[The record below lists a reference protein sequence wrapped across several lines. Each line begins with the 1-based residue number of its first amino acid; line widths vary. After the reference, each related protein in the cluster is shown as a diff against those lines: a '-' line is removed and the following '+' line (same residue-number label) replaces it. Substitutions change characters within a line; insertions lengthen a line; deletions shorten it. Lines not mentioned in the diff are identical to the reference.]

1 MTEELQDIDLVVK
14 GGVIVN
20 ANGLTSGD
28 IFIKEGVIEK
38 IGEADYSPSTKVIN
52 ASGKFILPGM
62 IDAHLHPH
70 YMDDFG
76 SLSLSAAFGGV
87 TTLMPFIRKT
97 KGSNLVKTLKYY
109 QEEGLNKSYLD
120 FGLHV
125 ELASDDDLRI
135 LIPKCVKLGVTS
147 FKMFMAY
154 PKRGMMFRDDE
165 LIAAMEIISDS
176 GSLAMVHPENGYAID
191 YLEEKFVSRGNISPQ
206 FYSKT
211 RPNLLEAEAVYR
223 AIALARITD
232 CPLYLVHLSAKES
245 IGPLRLLKDP
255 KIYAETCPQYLTL
268 TDQEMVRR
276 GPLAK
281 IAPPL
286 RDKDD
291 IDALWCAV
299 AEGLIDTIGS
309 DHAPHTPEMKGSPK
323 GNIFDVPFGAPGV
336 ETALTVLYNE
346 GVNRGKITLCR
357 MVQVMG
363 EKPAKIFG
371 LYPKKG
377 TIQVGSDADIVVF
390 DPELNWTIGAEN
402 QHSKSYYSLFEG
414 RQCLGR
420 CITVIQRGKVIIQDL
435 ELKAKCGNARYL
447 EGGFLCPSGK
457 PV

>member
-1 MTEELQDIDLVVK
+1 MTEELQGIDLVVK

-38 IGEADYSPSTKVIN
+38 IGEADYSPSTKVID

-62 IDAHLHPH
+62 IDTHLHPH
-70 YMDDFG
+70 YVDDFG

-97 KGSNLVKTLKYY
+97 KGSNLVETLKYY

-120 FGLHV
+120 FGLHG
-125 ELASDDDLRI
+125 ELASDDDLRV

-154 PKRGMMFRDDE
+154 PKRGLMFRDDE

-176 GSLAMVHPENGYAID
+176 GSLAMVHPENGFAID
-191 YLEEKFVSRGNISPQ
+191 YLEEKFISRGNISPQ

-223 AIALARITD
+223 AIALARMTD

-245 IGPLRLLKDP
+245 MGPLRLLKDP

-286 RDKDD
+286 RDGDD

-309 DHAPHTPEMKGSPK
+309 DHAPYTPEMKGSPE

-357 MVQVMG
+357 LVEVMG

-390 DPELNWTIGAEN
+390 DPGWNWTIGAEN

-420 CITVIQRGKVIIQDL
+420 CMTVIQRGKVIIQDL

-447 EGGFLCPSGK
+447 EGGFFVK
-457 PV
+457 